1 MKDMMID
8 KIWIQKDCGTFFL
21 REMNKTIEGCLKLGY
36 NYQIGGKEPENYAP
50 LGSVDFCI
58 DLLGYNPHPDFYPE
72 WLQEYRHRK
81 IIFEDGKYNPFQKPC
96 FIKPAHAYK
105 AWEAKIIHPWE
116 TPPAGGVWM
125 SEVVKFEQ
133 EWRYYIADGCIL
145 DSGWYD
151 GNNENEPA
159 PYLNIKFPRGWCG
172 AIDFG
177 RLDNGKICLV
187 ESQHPFACGWYGED
201 SSAYVTWL
209 IEGWKYMLSQSF

>member
-1 MKDMMID
+1 MAL
-8 KIWIQKDCGTFFL
+8 QKLQFRPGLNREGTIYS
-21 REMNKTIEGCLKLGY
+21 NEG
-36 NYQIGGKEPENYAP
+36 
-50 LGSVDFCI
+50 
-58 DLLGYNPHPDFYPE
+58 
-72 WLQEYRHRK
+72 
-81 IIFEDGKYNPFQKPC
+81 
-96 FIKPAHAYK
+96 
-105 AWEAKIIHPWE
+105 
-116 TPPAGGVWM
+116 
-125 SEVVKFEQ
+125 
-133 EWRYYIADGCIL
+133 
-145 DSGWYD
+145 GWYD